1 MKRFISLMLMAVL
14 LFCTIPVRGSAVG
27 NQVQTFYFE
36 DGSYMTVEVIT
47 NGARASGS
55 KSGSKP
61 YTYYDSDGKTLWKA
75 TLTGS
80 FTYNGSTATCTS
92 SRVDVTIYDSTW
104 HTASKSSNKSGNTA
118 SASVTME
125 KRQLGITVTSKSGL
139 PYQLTDTWKWKPS
152 RRGPWWKPRCRSGY
166 TDPSRRR
173 ASPSRRPSAACPCSR
188 TASRCRRTPCRW
200 GSG

>member
-36 DGSYMTVEVIT
+36 EVIT

-125 KRQLGITVTSKSGL
+125 KRQLGITVTSKSVSMSLSCDKNGNL
-139 PYQLTDTWKWKPS
+139 S
-152 RRGPWWKPRCRSGY
+152 
-166 TDPSRRR
+166 
-173 ASPSRRPSAACPCSR
+173 
-188 TASRCRRTPCRW
+188 
-200 GSG
+200 

>member
-14 LFCTIPVRGSAVG
+14 LFCTIPVRGNAVG

-80 FTYNGSTATCTS
+80 FTYSGSTATCTS

-104 HTASKSSNKSGNTA
+104 HTVSKSSNKSGNTA

-125 KRQLGITVTSKSGL
+125 RRQLGITVTSKSVSMSLSCDKNGNL
-139 PYQLTDTWKWKPS
+139 S
-152 RRGPWWKPRCRSGY
+152 
-166 TDPSRRR
+166 
-173 ASPSRRPSAACPCSR
+173 
-188 TASRCRRTPCRW
+188 
-200 GSG
+200 